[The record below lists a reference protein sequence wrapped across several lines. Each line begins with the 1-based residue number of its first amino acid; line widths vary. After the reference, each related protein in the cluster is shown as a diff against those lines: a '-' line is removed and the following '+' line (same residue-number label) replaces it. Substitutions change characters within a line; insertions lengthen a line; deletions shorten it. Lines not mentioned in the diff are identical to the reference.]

1 MEKIKHQYHVFQKSI
16 GHYYIFFSKEGIND
30 METKP
35 NVVDEAIIHPIAKNK
50 IDTIN
55 ETEKPQA
62 PKSKKDKSIRNE

>member
-1 MEKIKHQYHVFQKSI
+1 MSSKKLLVTTTDKCF
-16 GHYYIFFSKEGIND
+16 KEGIYD

-35 NVVDEAIIHPIAKNK
+35 NVVDEAIIHPTAKNK